1 MRPARAGIVW
11 LVVLAALL
19 GLAAC
24 APAEPRRAA
33 AEPAE
38 LGQARAWLEETQG
51 LQRRVVLLCD
61 LAGRATGSAPELA
74 LDFYRQAQ
82 AAADQAVV
90 RSAWA
95 QARDLRS
102 AAKAWPEAP
111 RREAQEIAAGLEAA
125 SGRVWPLALVA
136 EGALGVDPLLAAQV
150 LRHGLDQVALEPAGS
165 GRDQDLVRLALVQ
178 ARWDQAQ
185 AGRLAAQVDDPLLRA
200 WAWRQLAAP
209 GRHPQAAASA
219 VDAARAAAP
228 GPGQALALARCG
240 VMQLEADPAQA
251 LDLFEEAFG
260 LAGRLEPDQRE
271 AAQGQVALLVAGR
284 APQVGLD
291 LARRLPAES
300 LERFA
305 ALRQAGLVL
314 LGSDRLAGER
324 ALAEAASEA
333 GGLAVGAERLRA
345 TAQLVQDQAGLDPEA
360 AQRLLGQLPA
370 REWFLRGQAS
380 AALVPALAARDWQ
393 QAVDLAR
400 AIADPGWRAQALAR
414 LASIRLAQD
423 PAQGR
428 ELAAQALA
436 AARRSDQPTPLA
448 VTAELWAAL
457 SARKGVDIALCIGE
471 NGSRVRAL
479 VGVARVLARRGQK
492 APAAWA
498 LYLAE
503 EALSDLAG
511 HQAIDKVRLLGDMGQ
526 EWSAV
531 DAQES
536 RRFFRRGA
544 EIAQAQGPKS

>member
-1 MRPARAGIVW
+1 MRPAWAGMLLVW
-11 LVVLAALL
+11 ALAALL

-24 APAEPRRAA
+24 AQPEPGRGAP
-33 AEPAE
+33 EPEA
-38 LGQARAWLEETQG
+38 LRQARTRLDLIQG
-51 LQRRVVLLCD
+51 LQCRVVLLCE
-61 LAGRATGSAPELA
+61 LAGRATGSAPDLA
-74 LDFYRQAQ
+74 LDFFRQAQ
-82 AAADQAVV
+82 AAANQAVAQ
-90 RSAWA
+90 SAWA
-95 QARDLRS
+95 QSRDLRA
-102 AAKAWPEAP
+102 AAKPWPS
-111 RREAQEIAAGLEAA
+111 AQRQAAQAAAAGLEAA

-150 LRHGLDQVALEPAGS
+150 LRSGLEQVALEPAGP

-185 AGRLAAQVDDPLLRA
+185 AGRLAAQVGDPLLRS

-209 GRHPQAAASA
+209 GRHPQAATNA
-219 VDAARAAAP
+219 VAAARAAAA

-260 LAGRLEPDQRE
+260 LATGLEPARRE
-271 AAQGQVALLVAGR
+271 TAQGQVALLVAGR

-291 LARRLPAES
+291 LARRLPVES

-314 LGSDRLAGER
+314 LASDRLAGER
-324 ALAEAASEA
+324 ALSEAAAEA
-333 GGLAVGAERLRA
+333 GGLAASADRLRA
-345 TAQLVQDQAGLDPEA
+345 TAQLVQDLAGLDPDA
-360 AQRLLGQLPA
+360 AQRLLGQLPPH
-370 REWFLRGQAS
+370 EWFLRGQAS

-393 QAVDLAR
+393 KALDLAQ

-414 LASIRLAQD
+414 LASIRLAQH

-428 ELAAQALA
+428 DLAAQALA
-436 AARRSDQPTPLA
+436 AARRADQPTALA

-457 SARKGVDIALCIGE
+457 SPRKGVDIALSIGE

-479 VGVARVLARRGQK
+479 VGVARVLARRGLK

-503 EALSDLAG
+503 EALSDLTG
-511 HQAIDKVRLLGDMGQ
+511 DQAIDKVRLLGDMGQ

-531 DAQES
+531 DDQES
-536 RRFFRRGA
+536 RRFYRLGA
-544 EIAQAQGPKS
+544 EVAQAAGPQS